1 MSHLWYIWGWW
12 IGGSY
17 GFTNI
22 RTVEQVEVMEGD
34 RLALVLERGGL
45 ETEPWSIGAPSIF
58 PAMADHGGVDS
69 I

>member
-1 MSHLWYIWGWW
+1 
-12 IGGSY
+12 
-17 GFTNI
+17 
-22 RTVEQVEVMEGD
+22 MEGD